1 MANADALAA
10 LRQQVQQ
17 LQPELKQTKQQ
28 QQSRNAPANEDV
40 ATGSAEDVRAPT
52 EAFPQAASWRVA
64 VKLPPFWADSLEVW
78 FAQVEAHFSL
88 ARITQDRTRYDY
100 AIAHLDARYANQVR
114 DILANL
120 PTDNLY
126 VHLQTELIRR
136 LSLSEEQKIRQLQ
149 SAELAERKP
158 SQLLRHLC
166 ALEGNMQVQD
176 SFLRLLWL
184 QRLPPHAQAILQAQV
199 KLPLDELAEIAH
211 RVVDTPSPQLSPTI
225 QAVAAPLNAL
235 EFTRRIHDID
245 QRLTSI
251 QQHLDERLPTA
262 QRRHSQSRYRNTTS
276 SPQPDINGPCYY
288 HDASR
293 QLVET
298 AASCQR
304 GGRRIFVTD
313 QITKQRYLVDSGSDV
328 CCYPRHHLQ
337 GPRAATS
344 FELSAANQST
354 IKTYGSLRLH
364 IQIKNLCRDF
374 HWNFVITDVA
384 ELIIGSDFLAHNNLL
399 PDCRNIQLIDAT
411 TGNSTP
417 GQPMTAQQPSIK
429 VLSIDNP
436 SPYHA
441 ILAEFPG
448 LTRPSGLPRKVQ
460 HTTVH
465 YIRTT
470 SGPPVFCR
478 ARRVAPDRMRIGKA
492 EFEAMLREG
501 TARRSDSPWASPL
514 HLVPK
519 KTEGWRPCGD
529 YRALNARTIPDRY
542 PVRHIQDFAHC
553 IHGCHVFSVLDL
565 VKAYTQIPV
574 NPDDVPKTAIIK
586 PFGLLEFSL
595 MSFGLPNAGQT
606 FQRFIDD
613 VVRGLDFCFVYLDDI
628 LVFSRDTEEHHRHF
642 RLLFERLD
650 DHGLLVNIQKSTLGT
665 SVVHFLGHEV
675 SSEGI
680 RPLPQRISD
689 LQNYPR
695 PTTAKDLRRF
705 LGMLNFYRRFLPH
718 AAEHQAHLHDAL
730 AGLRVNQPVT
740 WTPTLAKTFEDCKA
754 APCTATLL
762 THLVPDAPSGLFT
775 DASSFAIGAALMQR
789 VDNTWHPL
797 AFFSK
802 KLATPKTTPS
812 VASSTDET
820 MTTAPTNLPAYYR
833 ELLAIYEAVQ
843 HFRHILEAQNC
854 TIYTDHK
861 PLTYTF
867 SQRRHKLPPVQQNQL
882 SFIAQFTTDIQNVS
896 GKDNVVAD
904 PLSRVATICSAQI
917 TADVLAEAKTTD
929 AELQELLKGTSSL
942 QLQEVPI
949 QGSAGPYRYCLTAID
964 RYTRWPETWP
974 LEGITAED
982 VASAFFTGWIARFGA
997 SHRVTTD
1004 QGRQLESHLFRL
1016 LGLTIGF
1023 ERLRTTSYLPC
1034 TNGMTERFHR
1044 QFKAAIMC
1052 HPDSTWLEAI
1062 PAVILGLRATF
1073 KPHIHATPAELVYGE
1088 PLRLPGEFLAALPSS
1103 TLPSDPTDFV
1113 ARLRRTIA
1121 TSRPSPA
1128 AQHSKPTPFVF
1139 KKLASCTHAFFRD
1152 DTVRRPFQPPYSRPH
1167 LVVRRDDK
1175 IFTLRLHGNDVRVS
1189 IDRLKP
1195 AYIAANEPGSATP
1208 PQAPFHSRRRRSP
1221 LLSRHALDIW
1231 CTSQISTDPE
1241 GSVLRG
1247 GVVWQ
1252 PLRTNLRSLRLVTV

>member
-1 MANADALAA
+1 MSFTLF
-10 LRQQVQQ
+10 RG
-17 LQPELKQTKQQ
+17 TCGKQQ
-28 QQSRNAPANEDV
+28 
-40 ATGSAEDVRAPT
+40 
-52 EAFPQAASWRVA
+52 
-64 VKLPPFWADSLEVW
+64 
-78 FAQVEAHFSL
+78 
-88 ARITQDRTRYDY
+88 
-100 AIAHLDARYANQVR
+100 
-114 DILANL
+114 
-120 PTDNLY
+120 
-126 VHLQTELIRR
+126 
-136 LSLSEEQKIRQLQ
+136 
-149 SAELAERKP
+149 
-158 SQLLRHLC
+158 
-166 ALEGNMQVQD
+166 
-176 SFLRLLWL
+176 
-184 QRLPPHAQAILQAQV
+184 
-199 KLPLDELAEIAH
+199 
-211 RVVDTPSPQLSPTI
+211 
-225 QAVAAPLNAL
+225 
-235 EFTRRIHDID
+235 
-245 QRLTSI
+245 
-251 QQHLDERLPTA
+251 
-262 QRRHSQSRYRNTTS
+262 
-276 SPQPDINGPCYY
+276 
-288 HDASR
+288 R

-298 AASCQR
+298 AASCQP

-313 QITKQRYLVDSGSDV
+313 QITKQRYLVDSGSDI

-337 GPRAATS
+337 GPRPPTS

-364 IQIKNLCRDF
+364 IQLKNLCRDF
-374 HWNFVITDVA
+374 HWNFVIADVA
-384 ELIIGSDFLAHNNLL
+384 EPIIGSDFLAHYNLL
-399 PDCRNIQLIDAT
+399 PDCRNDRLIDAT
-411 TGNSTP
+411 TGHSTP
-417 GQPMTAQQPSIK
+417 GQRTTAQQPSIK
-429 VLSIDNP
+429 VLSIDNH

-478 ARRVAPDRMRIGKA
+478 ARRLAPDRMRIGKA

-542 PVRHIQDFAHC
+542 PVHHIQDFAHR

-574 NPDDVPKTAIIK
+574 NPDDVPKTAIIT
-586 PFGLLEFSL
+586 PFGLFEFPF
-595 MSFGLPNAGQT
+595 MSFGLRNAGQT

-628 LVFSRDTEEHHRHF
+628 LVFSRDTEEHHRHL

-675 SSEGI
+675 SSEGT

-730 AGLRVNQPVT
+730 AGLRGNQPVT
-740 WTPTLAKTFEDCKA
+740 WTPTLAKSFEECKA
-754 APCTATLL
+754 ALCTATLL
-762 THLVPDAPSGLFT
+762 THPVPDAPLGLFT

-812 VASSTDET
+812 AASSTDET
-820 MTTAPTNLPAYYR
+820 TTTAPTNLPAYYR

-843 HFRHILEAQNC
+843 HFRHILEAQSC

-861 PLTYTF
+861 PLTYAF
-867 SQRRHKLPPVQQNQL
+867 SQRRDKLPPVQQNQL
-882 SFIAQFTTDIQNVS
+882 SFIAQFTTDIQHVS

-904 PLSRVATICSAQI
+904 ALSRVATISSVQI
-917 TADVLAEAKTTD
+917 TADVLAEAQTTD

-949 QGSAGPYRYCLTAID
+949 PGSATSICCDTSTGRSRPYVPLSHRRGVFNQLHNLSHPGIRASTRLVADRYVWPSMQRDCRTWARSCIHCQRAKITRHVTSPLGTFPQPSGRFEHVHLDIIGPFPPAGPYRYCLTAID
-964 RYTRWPETWP
+964 RYTRWPEAWP

-982 VASAFFTGWIARFGA
+982 VASAFFTGWIARFGVPR
-997 SHRVTTD
+997 RVTTD
-1004 QGRQLESHLFRL
+1004 QGRQFESHLFRL

-1023 ERLRTTSYLPC
+1023 ERLRTTSYHPC
-1034 TNGMTERFHR
+1034 ANGMIERFHR

-1073 KPHIHATPAELVYGE
+1073 KPDIHATPAELVYGE

-1103 TLPSDPTDFV
+1103 TMPSDPTDFV

-1121 TSRPSPA
+1121 TLRPSPA

-1139 KKLASCTHAFFRD
+1139 KELASCTHAFLRD
-1152 DTVRRPFQPPYSRPH
+1152 DTVRRPFQPPYSGPY

-1175 IFTLRLHGNDVRVS
+1175 NFTLRLNGNDVRVS

-1208 PQAPFHSRRRRSP
+1208 PTGTLPQPP
-1221 LLSRHALDIW
+1221 
-1231 CTSQISTDPE
+1231 TSQPAPST
-1241 GSVLRG
+1241 
-1247 GVVWQ
+1247 
-1252 PLRTNLRSLRLVTV
+1252 TRSGRLVRLPDFYRP